1 MGHNMASDSSAKA
14 HLQQYIT
21 ERLPQLTQGYFEN
34 PEDPPS
40 IADDRRYMPLK
51 PFSYEG

>member
-1 MGHNMASDSSAKA
+1 MASDSSAKT

-40 IADDRRYMPLK
+40 IADDRRYMPLS
-51 PFSYEG
+51 PLSYKV

>member
-1 MGHNMASDSSAKA
+1 MTVDSPAKT
-14 HLQQYIT
+14 HLQQYVT
-21 ERLPQLTQGYFEN
+21 ERLPRLAQGYFEN

-51 PFSYEG
+51 PLSYEV